1 MNKKLII
8 ALLVLSQSFSFAF
21 ADVKNYSK
29 YEFLKLT
36 EESNYDL
43 QLIKDQ
49 LETEKDEYLSAVRTK
64 KSVENLDPEDTNKN
78 YDTQESRNALANI
91 LEYNPI
97 AEGKDYFDKEIE
109 FREKEASV
117 LLDAEELFFS
127 YIISKEDF
135 EIKKAN
141 FDFAKEKLASKKL
154 EFELG
159 KISQIDLLSANK
171 TYNDSYV
178 SFLTANNE
186 FLKNQNSI
194 NKTINVD
201 VNSDFEITAI
211 DIPEIEYTVEDLDV
225 LKEKLLE
232 NSYQIKTLELEKQRL
247 EADIKVKNRYSGY
260 GDYKV
265 EIKQLNDSL
274 KETSAKI
281 DDAKIDVEYQLYT
294 NYNDLLSSQNQ
305 LKSVEA
311 QFEIEKNNFNVSKIK
326 FENGMLS
333 SFEYIESKDTYD
345 NAWNDYREQKLS
357 YYVSVK
363 EFENFINLNTDTIEM
378 DLK

>member
-1 MNKKLII
+1 M
-8 ALLVLSQSFSFAF
+8 
-21 ADVKNYSK
+21 
-29 YEFLKLT
+29 
-36 EESNYDL
+36 
-43 QLIKDQ
+43 
-49 LETEKDEYLSAVRTK
+49 
-64 KSVENLDPEDTNKN
+64 
-78 YDTQESRNALANI
+78 
-91 LEYNPI
+91 
-97 AEGKDYFDKEIE
+97 
-109 FREKEASV
+109 
-117 LLDAEELFFS
+117 FFS

-186 FLKNQNSI
+186 FLKNQNLI

-211 DIPEIEYTVEDLDV
+211 DIPQAEYTVENLDA
-225 LKEKLLE
+225 LKEKLLA

-247 EADIKVKNRYSGY
+247 EADIEVKNRYSGY
-260 GDYKV
+260 GNYKV

-294 NYNDLLSSQNQ
+294 KYNDLLSAQNK

-345 NAWNDYREQKLS
+345 NAWNDYREQKLN